1 MSSFKYKPNK
11 KIVLDEKSIT
21 TLDSKHKEIQSGY
34 QHIQDI
40 VIPELQK
47 EKMKLKIRLSQIKN
61 VFCNPEN
68 NNNNASNKNS
78 SEVEDCGTETPS
90 TLPQTVTIDELME
103 IRDRIKEINNTIKT
117 HEQTYKSYYLNN
129 SEYIFEYFENKKTI
143 TTGGST
149 KTKSLNAFFKLPDAK
164 KAEELHMIAHNN
176 VQKYLSNIDHNYIDI
191 SKYVYPTDICQFCSQ
206 GEMIPVESEGIMV
219 CNHCA
224 KHVIFLIDNEKPS
237 YKEPP
242 KEACFYAYK
251 RINHFREIL
260 AQFQAKETT
269 SIPENVIES
278 IKQQI
283 KKERIEISQFT
294 DKKAKE
300 IMKKLGFN
308 KYYEH
313 IPFIKDK
320 LGIKPPVMT
329 PDLEDRLCNLFME
342 IQGPYAKFCPD
353 DRVNFL
359 NYYYTVYKLCELL
372 EEREFLPYFP
382 MLKDREK
389 RIEQDQIWKKIC
401 IELDWEFIP
410 TP

>member
-11 KIVLDEKSIT
+11 KIILDEKSIT

-40 VIPELQK
+40 VIPELQQ

-68 NNNNASNKNS
+68 NTNNTNNYSQES
-78 SEVEDCGTETPS
+78 GSETTL

-283 KKERIEISQFT
+283 KKKGSKSLNSPT
-294 DKKAKE
+294 KKP
-300 IMKKLGFN
+300 KKL
-308 KYYEH
+308 
-313 IPFIKDK
+313 
-320 LGIKPPVMT
+320 
-329 PDLEDRLCNLFME
+329 
-342 IQGPYAKFCPD
+342 
-353 DRVNFL
+353 
-359 NYYYTVYKLCELL
+359 
-372 EEREFLPYFP
+372 
-382 MLKDREK
+382 
-389 RIEQDQIWKKIC
+389 
-401 IELDWEFIP
+401 
-410 TP
+410 